1 MSDPQEFRIEPLEG
15 GRLRLE
21 YRASKSGGKIQTWDT
36 AYPENLVKL
45 ILDVRGAASVIDE
58 IRRHEDPRY
67 VRACLEVDITGYVD
81 PELLKGKRWLDFGC
95 GGGAS
100 TMILARMFG
109 DSPIVG
115 IDLSERSLAIARAR
129 GQHFG
134 YRNIEF
140 LLSPSPDRLP
150 PDLGGF
156 DAILF
161 SAVLEHLLPE
171 ERRTLLPRL
180 WGLLNPGGVLFID
193 QTPWRYFP
201 FEGHTTRLPLI
212 NYLPDGL
219 AYSYAKALSRRV
231 GADES
236 WESLLRRGIRGG
248 SVREIRRILQ
258 SCGGSDFEFLTPNR
272 LGLRDRVDLWY
283 AGYAVSIAN
292 KYPWARPIQAISA
305 RVVQGSLLDNRSGG
319 GSLVVAGDPQTTRSR
334 GGYSLSGGLDSV

>member
-1 MSDPQEFRIEPLEG
+1 MFDWQGFRIEPLEG
-15 GRLRLE
+15 GRFRLD
-21 YRASKSGGKIQTWDT
+21 YRNPKSGGRVQTWET
-36 AYPENLVKL
+36 AYPEDLIRL
-45 ILDVRGAASVIDE
+45 ILEVRGPASVIDE
-58 IRRHEDPRY
+58 IRRDEDPRY

-81 PELLKGKRWLDFGC
+81 PQSLKGKRWLDFGC

-100 TMILARMFG
+100 TAILAGMFP

-115 IDLSERSLAIARAR
+115 IDLSDRSLAIARAR
-129 GQHFG
+129 GRHFG

-150 PDLGGF
+150 PDLGSF
-156 DAILF
+156 DAILL
-161 SAVLEHLLPE
+161 SAVLEHLLPD

-212 NYLPDGL
+212 NYLPDRP
-219 AYSYAKALSRRV
+219 AYSYARALSRRV

-248 SVREIRRILQ
+248 SLGEIGRILR
-258 SCGGSDFEFLTPNR
+258 SCCGMDFEFLTPNR
-272 LGLRDRVDLWY
+272 LGFRDRVDLWY

-292 KYPWARPIQAISA
+292 KYPWARPVQAFLRGLFKA
-305 RVVQGSLLDNRSGG
+305 VYWTTGAAVV
-319 GSLVVAGDPQTTRSR
+319 P
-334 GGYSLSGGLDSV
+334 SLSLAIHKRADGKPDIL

>member
-1 MSDPQEFRIEPLEG
+1 MSDSQGFRIEPLEG
-15 GRLRLE
+15 GRFRLD
-21 YRASKSGGKIQTWDT
+21 YRNPKSGGKVQTWET
-36 AYPENLVKL
+36 AYPEDLIRL
-45 ILDVRGAASVIDE
+45 ILDVRGPASVIDE
-58 IRRHEDPRY
+58 IRRQEDPRY
-67 VRACLEVDITGYVD
+67 VRACLEVDIAGYVD
-81 PELLKGKRWLDFGC
+81 PQSLKGKRWLDFGC

-100 TMILARMFG
+100 TTILARMFP

-129 GQHFG
+129 GHHFG

-140 LLSPSPDRLP
+140 LLSPSPDHLP
-150 PDLGGF
+150 PDLGSF

-161 SAVLEHLLPE
+161 SAVLEHLLPD
-171 ERRTLLPRL
+171 ERRALLPRL

-212 NYLPDGL
+212 NYLPDRP
-219 AYSYAKALSRRV
+219 AYSYAKSMSSRV

-236 WESLLRRGIRGG
+236 WETLLRRGIRGG
-248 SVREIRRILQ
+248 SVGEIRRILQ

-292 KYPWARPIQAISA
+292 KYPWARPIQAFL
-305 RVVQGSLLDNRSGG
+305 RGLFKVVYWTTGAA
-319 GSLVVAGDPQTTRSR
+319 VVP
-334 GGYSLSGGLDSV
+334 SLSLAIHKRLVHSADIR